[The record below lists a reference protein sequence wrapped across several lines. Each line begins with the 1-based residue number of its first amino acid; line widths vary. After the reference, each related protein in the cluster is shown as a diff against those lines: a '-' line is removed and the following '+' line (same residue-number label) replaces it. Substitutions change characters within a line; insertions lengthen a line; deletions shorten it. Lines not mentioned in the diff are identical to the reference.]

1 MRSRCDVPKRLAMV
15 ALLLM
20 PAFLNPQILP
30 AVDQSRS
37 RSDQSRES
45 VWPAP
50 TKLLEQLKQ
59 LQGTPA
65 EPWANATRE
74 LLESISTVSVDQ
86 PMSVPDFQ
94 TVRERIAQLQL
105 QSKRATQVVASLQSS
120 QQLQGTPNYS
130 LASAKL
136 INQLYQIRY
145 CIDRRISVWS
155 TLLEI
160 GARPAAASPQSPF
173 SLTNH
178 SRIRFRAMNSQW
190 RDYLLLDDVKREFN
204 SLDPDSDRQK
214 KAARRTLGRIYSP
227 VLKPEQKE
235 FLQQAF
241 DPQLISFLR
250 ETASDPID
258 IGQLLQRMEQ
268 HEQFPTGA
276 TEFRLNDL
284 YQDLAWS
291 EDPRDQKAAQAILLH
306 YRNANVRLSVS
317 GELLNRL
324 VPDMPATRERVSDRV
339 LGAAVSGQSYISN
352 RLEVQLIPDPNQ
364 VQLRLQTVETVRSNT
379 VARRD
384 GFAIQNMELAR
395 FQVFK
400 RLAFGRDG
408 VDSSELPVAYSTAD
422 QQVVGMRSKLD
433 GVPLFGRLARKIAS
447 QKIQDE
453 APKTQKLVRD
463 KVEREAS
470 ERMQEQVE
478 AQLQQMRASLYDNVL
493 QPLLAMEL
501 EPEPVQMS
509 TTEDELV
516 MRYRLAGRD
525 QMAASSARP
534 AAVEGSLCNCQVHE
548 SVLNNAIMRLGLNGN
563 EFTAAELQAHF
574 QQLLGTQPS
583 DAVAESEDP
592 PEARFEFAPL
602 DPIRVRL
609 DDQKLTV
616 ELNLASMQIGD
627 GRKWRRISVKTSYV
641 PRVQNGTVVL
651 DQSTDGIRLKGK
663 RLRFRDQVALR
674 TVFEVLFQS
683 EYQVTV
689 LPEQF
694 QQRVGN
700 DLSITQLVLADG
712 WLGVSIDDAESA
724 PARNMEAQRA
734 TQQPSRMGQSAK
746 WAKDAARRS
755 RR

>member
-1 MRSRCDVPKRLAMV
+1 MRSGFDVPKRPPGV
-15 ALLLM
+15 VLLLM
-20 PAFLNPQILP
+20 VAFLTPQVLP
-30 AVDQSRS
+30 AAEQRRSQAEQST
-37 RSDQSRES
+37 
-45 VWPAP
+45 WPAP
-50 TKLLEQLKQ
+50 TKLLDQLEQ

-65 EPWANATRE
+65 EPWANGTCR
-74 LLESISTVSVDQ
+74 LLESISAVSIDR
-86 PMSVPDFQ
+86 PMSLPDLQ
-94 TVRERIAQLQL
+94 TAKEQIAQLGL
-105 QSKRATQVVASLQSS
+105 QSERAAQVAASLQAL
-120 QQLQGTPNYS
+120 QQRKGVSNQS
-130 LASAKL
+130 LASADL
-136 INQLYQIRY
+136 INQVYQVRY
-145 CIDRRISVWS
+145 CIDRRVAVWR
-155 TLLEI
+155 TLLDI
-160 GARPAAASPQSPF
+160 GARPVPASQESPF
-173 SLTNH
+173 SLAKH
-178 SRIRFRAMNSQW
+178 GRISFRPLDDQW
-190 RDYLLLDDVKREFN
+190 SDYLLLDEVKREFN
-204 SLDPDSDRQK
+204 SLNPDPDRQK
-214 KAARRTLGRIYSP
+214 SAARQTLGRIYSP

-235 FLQQAF
+235 FLQQAV

-250 ETASDPID
+250 QSAADPVD
-258 IGQLLQRMEQ
+258 VRKLLQRMEQ
-268 HEQFPTGA
+268 HEQSPSGA

-284 YQDLAWS
+284 YQDLVWS

-324 VPDMPATRERVSDRV
+324 VPEMPATRERVSDQV
-339 LGAAVSGQSYISN
+339 MGAAVSGQSYISN
-352 RLEVQLIPDPNQ
+352 RLQVQLIPDPNQ
-364 VQLRLQTVETVRSNT
+364 VQLRLQTMGTVRSNT

-384 GFAIQNMELAR
+384 GFAIQNLGLAR

-447 QKIQDE
+447 QKIEDE

-478 AQLQQMRASLYDNVL
+478 LQLQQMRASLYDNVL
-493 QPLLAMEL
+493 QPLLALEL

-509 TTEDELV
+509 TTEEELV

-534 AAVEGSLCNCQVHE
+534 AAIGGSLCNCQVHE
-548 SVLNNAIMRLGLNGN
+548 SVMNNAIMRLGLNGN
-563 EFTAAELQAHF
+563 EFTAQQLQEHF
-574 QQLLGTQPS
+574 QQLMGIQS
-583 DAVAESEDP
+583 DDAVADSEAAPD
-592 PEARFEFAPL
+592 ARFAFAPL

-627 GRKWRRISVKTSYV
+627 GRKWKRLSVKTSYV

-651 DQSTDGIRLKGK
+651 DQSTDGIRLKGQ

-674 TVFEVLFQS
+674 TVFEVLFKS

-689 LPEQF
+689 LPEKF

-712 WLGVSIDDAESA
+712 WLGVSIDDEEKLSA
-724 PARNMEAQRA
+724 AKKLEAQRA
-734 TQQPSRMGQSAK
+734 SQLTSRMGQSVK
-746 WAKDAARRS
+746 WTKDAARRS